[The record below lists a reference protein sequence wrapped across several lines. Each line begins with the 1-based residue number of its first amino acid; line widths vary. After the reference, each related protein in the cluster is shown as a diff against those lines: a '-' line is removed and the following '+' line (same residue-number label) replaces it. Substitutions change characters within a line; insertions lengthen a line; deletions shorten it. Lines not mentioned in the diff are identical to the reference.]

1 LQYVKLAH
9 LHTGLSS
16 MSICA
21 TEAYAEIVYV
31 TSLALHVKILSVNI
45 QNIMLLL
52 QLMQLDLCFQSANA
66 KMQKNAENIAIV
78 FI

>member
-1 LQYVKLAH
+1 MQYVKLAH
-9 LHTGLSS
+9 LHTSLSS

-45 QNIMLLL
+45 QNIMLL

-66 KMQKNAENIAIV
+66 KTQKNAENIAIV